1 MPQATGIARQTR
13 RPILSLEAIQSMVFL
28 TPLLVIFIRQSLQ
41 PGRFRKEASSPVAGR
56 ALIPAKALSG
66 FVSFKQRDVRG

>member
-41 PGRFRKEASSPVAGR
+41 TRTVPKRS
-56 ALIPAKALSG
+56 
-66 FVSFKQRDVRG
+66 

>member
-1 MPQATGIARQTR
+1 
-13 RPILSLEAIQSMVFL
+13 MVFL
-28 TPLLVIFIRQSLQ
+28 TPLLVNFIRQSLQ